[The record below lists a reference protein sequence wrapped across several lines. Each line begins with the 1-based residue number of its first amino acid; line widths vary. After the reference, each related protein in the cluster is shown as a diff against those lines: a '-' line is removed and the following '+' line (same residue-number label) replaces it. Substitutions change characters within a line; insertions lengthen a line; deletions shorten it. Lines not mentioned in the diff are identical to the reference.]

1 MKRPLTDR
9 HMQVLALRAQG
20 VAIKVAAKTL
30 GLSPSTVND
39 HCKQVIQRLDAHTME
54 HAVAKAMRAGLLE
67 GVEL

>member
-20 VAIKVAAKTL
+20 IHNKAAAKAL
-30 GLSPSTVND
+30 GLSLNTIND
-39 HCKQVIQRLDAHTME
+39 YCTEVIRRLDAHTME